1 MRTGGGPMA
10 PPPYSGG
17 VAEPPNAYD
26 SMDPVPAAGGP
37 RGKEPSVATALVRG
51 SVRRCAR
58 CGSGRLFAGWF
69 HVRDRCP
76 RCGLRL
82 EREEGGFL
90 GAMTINYAVTTL
102 LWVVLLVVWLFVDLP
117 GIHLAALTI
126 VSVAL
131 VGLFPLLFY
140 PFSKTI
146 WAAVDYLVYRT
157 NPDYRTR
164 DAAERS
170 SGNGG
175 TY

>member
-1 MRTGGGPMA
+1 VADA
-10 PPPYSGG
+10 PNP
-17 VAEPPNAYD
+17 YD
-26 SMDPVPAAGGP
+26 SMDPVPAARGP
-37 RGKEPSVATALVRG
+37 RGNEPGVAAALARG
-51 SVRRCAR
+51 AIRRCPR
-58 CGSGRLFAGWF
+58 CGSGHLFRSWF
-69 HVRDRCP
+69 HIRDRCP
-76 RCGLRL
+76 RCALRL

-102 LWVVLLVVWLFVDLP
+102 LWVAVLAVWLGVDLP
-117 GIHLAALTI
+117 GLHLAALTLTSI
-126 VSVAL
+126 AL
-131 VGLFPLLFY
+131 VGLFPLAFY